1 MTDLAASAPLEVA
14 PRRRARGGK
23 IRAVVNVAAV
33 VALCIIIIVA
43 VLAPVITS
51 HDPEGG
57 QLRNALQPP
66 VWAGGTADHLLG
78 TDQLGRDIFTRL
90 VYGARVSLVVSIV
103 AIALGGMIGTL
114 VGMLA
119 GFFGGR
125 TENFLMR
132 IVDVSLSLPVIL
144 IALIMAALD
153 GPSFR
158 NVIIVLALSGWAQYA
173 RQVRAET
180 LVVRSRD
187 FVHQSSSFGVGAPTV
202 MRRHI
207 LPNVRDSI
215 IIVASLQ
222 MATAVLLESS
232 LSFVGVGIPPPTPAW
247 GVMVADGASR
257 LRDAWWV
264 SFFPGAAIAL
274 LVISIN
280 VTGDWLREHL
290 DPALGG
296 S

>member
-1 MTDLAASAPLEVA
+1 MTDLAASPPDAPQSRRNRATRLRSAVNVSAAVILTLIVLVAMLAPL
-14 PRRRARGGK
+14 
-23 IRAVVNVAAV
+23 
-33 VALCIIIIVA
+33 
-43 VLAPVITS
+43 ITT
-51 HDPEGG
+51 HDPESG
-57 QLRNALQPP
+57 QLRDALQPP
-66 VWAGGTADHLLG
+66 VWAGGTSEHLLG
-78 TDQLGRDIFTRL
+78 TDQLGRDILTRL
-90 VYGARVSLVVSIV
+90 VYGARVSLVVSLV
-103 AIALGGMIGTL
+103 AIALGGL
-114 VGMLA
+114 VGTVVGMFA

-125 TENFLMR
+125 IEGLLMR
-132 IVDVSLSLPVIL
+132 VVDVSLSLPVIL

-173 RQVRAET
+173 RQVRAES

-187 FVHQSSSFGVGAPTV
+187 FVHQASSFGVGAPTV
-202 MRRHI
+202 MRRHV

-215 IIVASLQ
+215 IVVASLQ

-247 GVMVADGASR
+247 GVMVADGAGR

-280 VTGDWLREHL
+280 LAGDWLREHL
-290 DPALGG
+290 DPALGA